1 MKTETGYLLKMINDN
16 FRSKVDAQ
24 LKKFDLTGSQGRV
37 IRLIKNSGGVTTQ
50 KAIEDFL
57 EVSHPTVVGILSRM
71 QKSGY
76 IECGYDKEHGKN
88 KTVRQTEKAV
98 EFSLIMDKFF
108 EETNEGLTKGLS
120 ENEKNEL
127 NRMLKILYNNVKK

>member
-1 MKTETGYLLKMINDN
+1 MKKETGYLLKMINDN
-16 FRSKVDAQ
+16 FRSKVDAK
-24 LKKFDLTGSQGRV
+24 LRSFDLTGSQGRV
-37 IRLIKNSGGVTTQ
+37 IRFIINSGGVTTQ

-76 IECGYDKEHGKN
+76 IECGYDEEHGRN
-88 KTVRQTEKAV
+88 KIVRQTEKAV
-98 EFSLIMDKFF
+98 EFTFVMDKFF
-108 EETNEGLTKGLS
+108 EETNEELTKGLS

-127 NRMLKILYNNVKK
+127 NRMLEILYRNVKK